1 VGVHIGTQK
10 HANCS
15 SQSLKCFTTHL
26 SWDRQPINFP
36 DLWIQKHPGRMWQ
49 LALYQ
54 LYFLLFVCLVCA
66 HCIQDSFLLHK
77 SNTD

>member
-1 VGVHIGTQK
+1 
-10 HANCS
+10 
-15 SQSLKCFTTHL
+15 
-26 SWDRQPINFP
+26 
-36 DLWIQKHPGRMWQ
+36 MWQ